1 MTITDQQSHLAFHL
15 TGAVTGGALRAID
28 DSGLLPAL
36 LARYRDLTSLRYDYP
51 IVLLRDGAEH
61 PFVSLSSI
69 VDELVSKCVAAGED
83 EARTRKQ
90 LLQLEREIR
99 SMVAAGATGTLSTVW
114 ERAATRIV
122 DASDE
127 SHARTFARARSNLSC
142 DGQLLDC
149 DRALPAMLMVRA
161 WRFCED
167 QRARK
172 MVAEIERYKF
182 KLWEI
187 LRAEFMRSS
196 GGREP
201 AALQASVGKSFET
214 AFDFSALSSTLAKAA
229 APGGLSPSRRQRI
242 EAVLKVLEEQRFF
255 PSAGRGKDP
264 YPFVFASC
272 ADVEVAWRERL
283 PKVRELAKALA
294 IAQLEVKGEYNEL
307 RHDALFATYGE
318 RGLPREEL
326 ARFPSYLVCLYSNTF
341 DEYAHLM
348 TLLGADV
355 PVKAVVQFDDL
366 LEEGA
371 QLKPYVALSM
381 RSKQLADMAIGL
393 GSVYVLQSAA
403 SNLVRARSRIV
414 KGLRYDGPAL
424 FSIYSGASA
433 QAVVAPYLR
442 SAAAMEAR
450 VFPAFCYDPA
460 AGATWAERFSVTD
473 NPQPE
478 RDWPVQ
484 SLPYEN
490 QEHQRVSEDV
500 DFTLVDFAALD
511 ERYAA
516 HFAAVPSAHAN
527 GHLAP
532 VRAWL
537 GRGDAPFGDAVP
549 YITMVDEND
558 VLQRVVVDASVIEE
572 ARRCRTVWR
581 SLQELGGINNSHA
594 ERLLARERVMWEE
607 QNVREQPGAKA
618 AEGTAT
624 ASPEKAAVTSAGAA
638 ATPAAA
644 QEEKSSDDPYI
655 ETPRCTTCEECVQIN
670 NKMFMYDDNKQAY
683 IANVEAGTYRQLVEA
698 AESCQVSII
707 HPGKPRNPN
716 EPGLAELL
724 ERAQAFA

>member
-15 TGAVTGGALRAID
+15 TGVVTGDALHAIEAL
-28 DSGLLPAL
+28 GLRPAL

-51 IVLLRDGAEH
+51 VVLLPDGADH
-61 PFVSLSSI
+61 PFASLSSI
-69 VDELVSKCVAAGED
+69 IDERVSKASPAGED
-83 EARTRKQ
+83 KARVRRQ

-99 SMVAAGATGTLSTVW
+99 SMIAGGDTGTLSALW
-114 ERAATRIV
+114 ERATTRLANAT
-122 DASDE
+122 DAPLS
-127 SHARTFARARSNLSC
+127 RTLARAKSELTC

-161 WRFCED
+161 WRFCEE

-172 MVAEIERYKF
+172 MRAEIERLQF
-182 KLWEI
+182 KLREI
-187 LRAEFMRSS
+187 LRAEFMHSPE
-196 GGREP
+196 GRDP
-201 AALQASVGKSFET
+201 SALKASVGKSFENS
-214 AFDFSALSSTLAKAA
+214 FDFAALSSTLAKAA
-229 APGGLSPSRRQRI
+229 SRRGLSQARLRRI
-242 EAVLKVLEEQRFF
+242 ETVLSVLENQRFF
-255 PSAGRGKDP
+255 PTAAQSTDT
-264 YPFVFASC
+264 YSFVFTSC
-272 ADVEVAWRERL
+272 TDVEIAWRDRL
-283 PKVRELAKALA
+283 PKVRELAKAIA
-294 IAQLEVKGEYNEL
+294 IAELDVKGEYSEP
-307 RHDALFATYGE
+307 RHDPLFAAYGE
-318 RGLPREEL
+318 HGLPRDEL
-326 ARFPSYLVCLYSNTF
+326 ARFPSYLVCMDSNAF

-348 TLLGADV
+348 ALLGADV

-371 QLKPYVALSM
+371 HLRPYVALSM
-381 RSKQLADMAIGL
+381 RSKQLADMAIGV

-414 KGLRYDGPAL
+414 GGLRYHGPAL
-424 FSIYSGASA
+424 FSIYSGACAAGSIPA
-433 QAVVAPYLR
+433 YLR

-450 VFPAFCYDPA
+450 VFPTFSYDPS

-484 SLPYEN
+484 SFAYEN
-490 QEHQRVSEDV
+490 LEHQRIAEDV

-516 HFAAVPSAHAN
+516 HFAKVPAAHCN

-537 GRGDAPFGDAVP
+537 GHDGMPTGDAVP

-558 VLQRVVVDASVIEE
+558 VLERVVVDASVIEE
-572 ARRCRTVWR
+572 ARRCRTVWQ
-581 SLQELGGINNSHA
+581 SLQELGGIHNSHA
-594 ERLLARERVMWEE
+594 ERLLARERAAWEE
-607 QNVREQPGAKA
+607 QRRDRPGAT
-618 AEGTAT
+618 AEAVAGQSEAVAGP
-624 ASPEKAAVTSAGAA
+624 ASQ
-638 ATPAAA
+638 PASSPDPVA
-644 QEEKSSDDPYI
+644 EEKNSDDPYI

-670 NKMFMYDDNKQAY
+670 NKMFAYDANKQAY
-683 IANVEAGTYRQLVEA
+683 IANVDAGTYRQLVEA

-707 HPGKPRNPN
+707 HPGKPRNAN

-724 ERAQAFA
+724 ERAQAFT

>member
-1 MTITDQQSHLAFHL
+1 MTITEQQSHLAFHL
-15 TGAVTGGALRAID
+15 TGAVAGGALRAID
-28 DSGLLPAL
+28 ESALLPAL
-36 LARYRDLTSLRYDYP
+36 LARYRDLTNLRYDYP
-51 IVLLRDGAEH
+51 LVLLEHGAEQ
-61 PFVSLSSI
+61 PFASLSSI
-69 VDELVSKCVAAGED
+69 IDELVSQSAGDD

-90 LLQLEREIR
+90 LLQLEREMR
-99 SMVAAGATGTLSTVW
+99 SMVAAGDTGTLSTIW
-114 ERAATRIV
+114 DRAATRL
-122 DASDE
+122 APSSDDPL
-127 SHARTFARARSNLSC
+127 ACALGRARSNLAR

-167 QRARK
+167 LRARE
-172 MVAEIERYKF
+172 MLAEIERYKF
-182 KLWEI
+182 RLWEI
-187 LRAEFMRSS
+187 LRADFMRSG

-201 AALQASVGKSFET
+201 AVLQASVGKSFEGV
-214 AFDFSALSSTLAKAA
+214 FDFKALSSTLAKAGG
-229 APGGLSPSRRQRI
+229 PGGLSPSRRQRI
-242 EAVLKVLEEQRFF
+242 ESVLSVLAGQRFF
-255 PSAGRGKDP
+255 ATPARAADA
-264 YPFVFASC
+264 YPFMFSSC
-272 ADVEVAWRERL
+272 TDVEVAWRERL

-318 RGLPREEL
+318 RGLPRDEL
-326 ARFPSYLVCLYSNTF
+326 ARFPSYLVCLQSTAF
-341 DEYAHLM
+341 DDCAHLM

-355 PVKAVVQFDDL
+355 PVKALVQFDDL
-366 LEEGA
+366 LEDGA

-414 KGLRYDGPAL
+414 SGLRCDGPAL

-433 QAVVAPYLR
+433 HASVAPYLR

-450 VFPAFCYDPA
+450 VFPAFSYDPA
-460 AGATWAERFSVTD
+460 AGATWAERFIVTD

-484 SLPYEN
+484 SLSYEN
-490 QEHQRVSEDV
+490 GEHQRASEDI
-500 DFTLVDFAALD
+500 DFTLIDFAALD
-511 ERYAA
+511 ERCAP
-516 HFAAVPSAHAN
+516 HFAAVPAAECN

-537 GRGDAPFGDAVP
+537 QRDGTPPVDSVPF
-549 YITMVDEND
+549 ITMVDENN
-558 VLQRVVVDASVIEE
+558 VLQRVVVDASVVEE
-572 ARRCRTVWR
+572 ARRCRTAWQ

-594 ERLLARERVMWEE
+594 QRLLARERVMWEE
-607 QNVREQPGAKA
+607 QNLREQPVAKSQA
-618 AEGTAT
+618 
-624 ASPEKAAVTSAGAA
+624 AAVTDAAEQTAA
-638 ATPAAA
+638 AKADAAHA
-644 QEEKSSDDPYI
+644 APGQEEKASDDPYI

-670 NKMFMYDDNKQAY
+670 NKMFVYDGNKQAY
-683 IANVEAGTYRQLVEA
+683 IADVNAGTYRQLVEA

-707 HPGKPRNPN
+707 HPGKPRNAD
-716 EPGLAELL
+716 EPGLAELI

>member
-28 DSGLLPAL
+28 ESGLLPAL

-51 IVLLRDGAEH
+51 LVLLKDGAEH
-61 PFVSLSSI
+61 PFASLSSI
-69 VDELVSKCVAAGED
+69 VDELVAKSVAAGED
-83 EARTRKQ
+83 EARTRKH
-90 LLQLEREIR
+90 LFQLEREIR
-99 SMVAAGATGTLSTVW
+99 AVVAAGATGTLSAVW
-114 ERAATRIV
+114 ERAATRLAA
-122 DASDE
+122 ASDE
-127 SHARTFARARSNLSC
+127 PLIRTLTRARSDLAC
-142 DGQLLDC
+142 DGQILDC

-182 KLWEI
+182 KLSEI
-187 LRAEFMRSS
+187 LRAEFVRSS
-196 GGREP
+196 NGREP
-201 AALQASVGKSFET
+201 AALQASVGKSFES
-214 AFDFSALSSTLAKAA
+214 AFDFSVLSSTLAKAS
-229 APGGLSPSRRQRI
+229 APGGLSPARRQRI
-242 EAVLKVLEEQRFF
+242 EAVLNVLEEQRFF
-255 PSAGRGKDP
+255 PSAAKSKDA
-264 YPFVFASC
+264 YPFVFGSC
-272 ADVEVAWRERL
+272 TDVELAWRERL
-283 PKVRELAKALA
+283 PKMRELAKALA

-318 RGLPREEL
+318 RGLPRDEL
-326 ARFPSYLVCLYSNTF
+326 ARFPSYLVCVYSNAF

-381 RSKQLADMAIGL
+381 RSKQVADMAIGL
-393 GSVYVLQSAA
+393 GSVYVVQSAA

-414 KGLRYDGPAL
+414 NGLRYDGPAL

-433 QAVVAPYLR
+433 QATVAPYLR
-442 SAAAMEAR
+442 AAAAMEAR
-450 VFPAFCYDPA
+450 VFPAFSYDPS
-460 AGATWAERFSVTD
+460 AGTTWAERFSVTD

-484 SLPYEN
+484 SLAYEN
-490 QEHQRVSEDV
+490 REHQRVAEDV

-516 HFAAVPSAHAN
+516 HFAAVPVAQYN

-532 VRAWL
+532 VGAWL
-537 GRGDAPFGDAVP
+537 ERGEAPSTDAVP

-558 VLQRVVVDASVIEE
+558 VLQRVVVDASVVEE
-572 ARRCRTVWR
+572 ARRCATVWR

-594 ERLLARERVMWEE
+594 QRLLARERVMWEE
-607 QNVREQPGAKA
+607 QNLHAQPAAK
-618 AEGTAT
+618 
-624 ASPEKAAVTSAGAA
+624 PEAAA
-638 ATPAAA
+638 ATAPPKPAVATAEAAA
-644 QEEKSSDDPYI
+644 TAAPVQEEKASDDPYI

-670 NKMFMYDDNKQAY
+670 NKMFMYDGNKQAY
-683 IANVEAGTYRQLVEA
+683 IANVAAGTYRQLVEA

-707 HPGKPRNPN
+707 HPGKPLNPD

>member
-28 DSGLLPAL
+28 ESGLLPAL
-36 LARYRDLTSLRYDYP
+36 LARYRDLTSLRYDFP
-51 IVLLRDGAEH
+51 LVLLKDGAEH
-61 PFVSLSSI
+61 PFASLSSI
-69 VDELVSKCVAAGED
+69 VDELVTKTVAAGED
-83 EARTRKQ
+83 EARTRKH
-90 LLQLEREIR
+90 LFQLEREIR
-99 SMVAAGATGTLSTVW
+99 ALVAAGASGTLSAIW
-114 ERAATRIV
+114 DRAAARL
-122 DASDE
+122 DAASDE
-127 SHARTFARARSNLSC
+127 PLVRTVARARSGLAC

-196 GGREP
+196 SGREP
-201 AALQASVGKSFET
+201 AALQASVGKSFEG

-229 APGGLSPSRRQRI
+229 APGGLSSVRRQRI

-255 PSAGRGKDP
+255 PSAGLTKEA
-264 YPFVFASC
+264 YAFVFGSC
-272 ADVEVAWRERL
+272 ADAEVAWRERL
-283 PKVRELAKALA
+283 PRVRDLAKALA
-294 IAQLEVKGEYNEL
+294 IAQLELKGEYKEL

-414 KGLRYDGPAL
+414 SGLRYDGPAL

-433 QAVVAPYLR
+433 QATVAPYLR
-442 SAAAMEAR
+442 AAAAMEAR
-450 VFPAFCYDPA
+450 VFPAFCYDPS

-484 SLPYEN
+484 SLAYEN
-490 QEHQRVSEDV
+490 REHQRVAEDV

-516 HFAAVPSAHAN
+516 HFATVPVAQYN

-537 GRGDAPFGDAVP
+537 GRGEAPATDAVP

-558 VLQRVVVDASVIEE
+558 VLQRVVVDASVVEE

-594 ERLLARERVMWEE
+594 QRLLARERVMWEE
-607 QNVREQPGAKA
+607 QNMHAQPVAKPEAAAAAAPAKA
-618 AEGTAT
+618 AVAT
-624 ASPEKAAVTSAGAA
+624 AEAA
-638 ATPAAA
+638 AAPV
-644 QEEKSSDDPYI
+644 QEEKTSDDPYI

-670 NKMFMYDDNKQAY
+670 NKMFMYDGNKQAY
-683 IANVEAGTYRQLVEA
+683 IADVNAGTYRQLVEA

-716 EPGLAELL
+716 EPDLAELL
-724 ERAQAFA
+724 ERAQAFM

>member
-1 MTITDQQSHLAFHL
+1 MITNQQSHLAFHL
-15 TGAVTGGALRAID
+15 TGAVTGEALRAID
-28 DSGLLPAL
+28 ESGLVPAL

-51 IVLLRDGAEH
+51 LVLLKDGADE
-61 PFVSLSSI
+61 PFASLTSI
-69 VDELVSKCVAAGED
+69 IDGLVAKCASGGED
-83 EARTRKQ
+83 EARTRKH
-90 LLQLEREIR
+90 LVALEREIR
-99 SMVAAGATGTLSTVW
+99 SMVAAGDAGTLSTLW
-114 ERAATRIV
+114 ERAATRLAPSADDPV
-122 DASDE
+122 G
-127 SHARTFARARSNLSC
+127 RTFARARSLLAC

-149 DRALPAMLMVRA
+149 DRALPAMLMVRT

-167 QRARK
+167 ARARR

-182 KLWEI
+182 RLWEI
-187 LRAEFMRSS
+187 LRAEFMRSKE
-196 GGREP
+196 GREP
-201 AALQASVGKSFET
+201 AALKSSVGKSFEN
-214 AFDFSALSSTLAKAA
+214 AFDFAALSSTLAKAA
-229 APGGLSPSRRQRI
+229 APGGLSPTRRQRI
-242 EAVLKVLEEQRFF
+242 EGILSVLENQRFF
-255 PSAGRGKDP
+255 ATPARTKDV
-264 YPFVFASC
+264 YPFVFSSC
-272 ADVEVAWRERL
+272 TDVEVAWRERL
-283 PKVRELAKALA
+283 PRVRELARALA
-294 IAQLEVKGEYNEL
+294 IAELEVKGEYNEL

-318 RGLPREEL
+318 RGLPRDEL
-326 ARFPSYLVCLYSNTF
+326 ARFPSYLVCMYSNAF

-403 SNLVRARSRIV
+403 SNLVRARNRIV
-414 KGLRYDGPAL
+414 NGLRYEGPAL

-433 QAVVAPYLR
+433 QSAVAPYLR

-450 VFPAFCYDPA
+450 VFPAFSYDPS
-460 AGATWAERFSVTD
+460 AGATWAERFSVAD

-478 RDWPVQ
+478 RDWPLQ
-484 SLPYEN
+484 SFAYEN
-490 QEHQRVSEDV
+490 EAHQRVAEDF

-511 ERYAA
+511 ERYAP
-516 HFAAVPSAHAN
+516 HFASVPTAHVN

-537 GRGDAPFGDAVP
+537 ASDGVPPADAVP

-572 ARRCRTVWR
+572 ARRCRTVWQ

-594 ERLLARERVMWEE
+594 QRLLARERAAWEE
-607 QNVREQPGAKA
+607 QNARALQA
-618 AEGTAT
+618 ARAE
-624 ASPEKAAVTSAGAA
+624 
-638 ATPAAA
+638 PAAA
-644 QEEKSSDDPYI
+644 AVSAKPAIAAAESAPAPAAVQEEKPSDDPYI

-670 NKMFMYDDNKQAY
+670 NKMFLYDANKQAY
-683 IANVEAGTYRQLVEA
+683 VADVSAGTYRQLVEA

-707 HPGKPRNPN
+707 HPGKPRNPD
-716 EPGLAELL
+716 EPGLAELV
-724 ERAQAFA
+724 ERAQAFM